1 MNASNFVGI
10 MQGRLLPPPGGGIQ
24 AFPGSRWREEF
35 PLASQAGLDC
45 IEWIHDVDEN
55 DQEAA
60 NPLASD
66 EGIDEILRLSERWG
80 VAVLSICADYFMT
93 KRLIEADGSA
103 DLESI
108 ERLKWL
114 LARSA
119 KLGVRYIIL
128 PFVDSS
134 SLQSADECQTL
145 ARLLSELTPAIERS
159 GVELHLE
166 TDLPP
171 EQLVSLLS
179 RLSHPLVR
187 ANYDIGNSASLG
199 CDPTVELGL
208 ISRWL
213 GSVHV
218 KDRLGGG
225 GTVALGTG
233 DADFPLCFRL
243 IRETAF
249 RGPFILQTARDDSI
263 SEVELAVRNRRF
275 CEQQLSGIEMPL
287 RGAAW
292 N

>member
-1 MNASNFVGI
+1 MNASNPIGI
-10 MQGRLLPPPGGGIQ
+10 MQGRLLPPPDGRIQ
-24 AFPGSRWREEF
+24 AFPGLRWREEF

-45 IEWIHDVDEN
+45 IEWIHDVDDSE
-55 DQEAA
+55 QEVA
-60 NPLASD
+60 NPLVSD
-66 EGIDEILRLSERWG
+66 EGIEEILRLSERWG
-80 VAVLSICADYFMT
+80 VAVRSICADYFMT
-93 KRLIEADGSA
+93 KRLIAADGSA
-103 DLESI
+103 DLESV

-114 LARSA
+114 LGRAG

-134 SLQSADECQTL
+134 SLQSAGEWQTL

-166 TDLPP
+166 TDSPP
-171 EQLVSLLS
+171 EQLVALLR

-199 CDPTVELGL
+199 RDPAAELGL

-218 KDRLGGG
+218 KDRLRGG
-225 GTVALGTG
+225 GTVGLGTG
-233 DADFPLCFRL
+233 DADFPVCFRL
-243 IRETAF
+243 IAEAGF
-249 RGPFILQTARDDSI
+249 RGPLILQAAREDSI
-263 SEVELAVRNRRF
+263 SEAELATRNRLF
-275 CEQQLSGIEMPL
+275 CERQLSGIGMPL

>member
-1 MNASNFVGI
+1 
-10 MQGRLLPPPGGGIQ
+10 MQGRLLPPPEGRIQ

-45 IEWIHDVDEN
+45 VEWIHDVDDSE
-55 DQEAA
+55 QEAA

-66 EGIDEILRLSERWG
+66 AGIEEIRRLSERWG
-80 VAVLSICADYFMT
+80 VVVRSICADYFMT
-93 KRLIEADGSA
+93 KRLISADGSA
-103 DLESI
+103 NLETV

-114 LARSA
+114 LGRAG
-119 KLGVRYIIL
+119 KLEVRYIIL

-134 SLQSADECQTL
+134 SLQSAGECQTL

-199 CDPTVELGL
+199 RDPAVELGL
-208 ISRWL
+208 INRWL

-218 KDRLGGG
+218 KDRLRGG
-225 GTVALGTG
+225 GTVGLGTG

-243 IRETAF
+243 IRETGF
-249 RGPFILQTARDDSI
+249 PGPLILQAAREDSI
-263 SEVELAVRNRRF
+263 SEAELAARNRRF
-275 CEQQLSGIEMPL
+275 CEQQLGNIGMPL